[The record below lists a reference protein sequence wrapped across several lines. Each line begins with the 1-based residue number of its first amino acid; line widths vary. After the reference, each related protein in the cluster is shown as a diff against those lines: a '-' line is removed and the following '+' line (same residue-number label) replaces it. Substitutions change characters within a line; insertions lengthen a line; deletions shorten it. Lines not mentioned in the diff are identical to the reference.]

1 MLRVTVPVDGSTD
14 TTVVPD
20 AIPNPATL
28 LPTAMEEGDAIDET
42 VVLELVVEPRL
53 VMTVPAVTGELS
65 VTAADVV
72 EDTVN
77 VNVTGNPDAA
87 DVAGVLSVTMPE
99 LVSTAVT
106 VVLLAIPAPE
116 TELPMAIEEDD
127 STDVTNVLACET
139 TPVVTVGDEVNVRVT
154 EDAVA
159 VAASLSVTA
168 PEVVL
173 TETTVV
179 PEEIP
184 VPDTVLPT
192 TMDEAEEIEAVA
204 RVAVKALTDVLAVA
218 TTVVLTDTTV
228 VPELIPVPD
237 TDIPTLMPDDEP
249 ETVTADEPVV
259 VVAVFVVDV
268 VAEV

>member
-1 MLRVTVPVDGSTD
+1 
-14 TTVVPD
+14 
-20 AIPNPATL
+20 
-28 LPTAMEEGDAIDET
+28 MEEGDAIDET
-42 VVLELVVEPRL
+42 VVLEFVVEPRL

-87 DVAGVLSVTMPE
+87 DVAGVLSVTVPE

-106 VVLLAIPAPE
+106 VVLLAIPVPE

-127 STDVTNVLACET
+127 STDVTNLLACET
-139 TPVVTVGDEVNVRVT
+139 TPVVTVGEEVNVRVT

-179 PEEIP
+179 PEEIT

-192 TMDEAEEIEAVA
+192 TMEVAEALAK
-204 RVAVKALTDVLAVA
+204 VAVETPADVLAVA
-218 TTVVLTDTTV
+218 TTVELTDTTV

-249 ETVTADEPVV
+249 ETVTAEEPVV

-268 VAEV
+268 GAEL